1 MLQPNCIFHVSSNHM
16 KSIFLSILCLFAFIN
31 TQAQVLKTDAALLK
45 LKAPETFK
53 AEFVTTKGNF
63 TVEVYRSWSPLG
75 ADRFYQL
82 IRSGYYNNTII
93 FRVVKDF
100 LVQFGVSEDKQKNIF
115 WQGKNLKDEPVVAS
129 NTDST
134 ICFSRGAPNTRKTS
148 IFINLRN
155 NLTYDTLNAGGVK
168 GFVPFAK
175 VISGMDVVRQFFSG
189 YGNDAMKPADTIYF
203 KGNKWFINK
212 FPQIDLIK
220 EAKVIKD

>member
-1 MLQPNCIFHVSSNHM
+1 M
-16 KSIFLSILCLFAFIN
+16 KSFSFFVFASLLLVQ
-31 TQAQVLKTDAALLK
+31 THAQVLKTDANLLK

-82 IRSGYYNNTII
+82 IRSGYYNNTVI

-155 NLTYDTLNAGGVK
+155 NLSYDTLNAAGVK

-220 EAKVIKD
+220 EAKVMKD

>member
-1 MLQPNCIFHVSSNHM
+1 MLFRLCYCF
-16 KSIFLSILCLFAFIN
+16 ILALLFVL
-31 TQAQVLKTDAALLK
+31 QAKGQFVKTDPSLLK
-45 LKAPETFK
+45 LKAPSTFK

-82 IRSGYYNNTII
+82 IKSGYYNNTII
-93 FRVVKDF
+93 FRVVKDY

-115 WQGKNLKDEPVVAS
+115 WQGKNLKDEPVVGS

-155 NLTYDTLNAGGVK
+155 NLSYDTLNASGVK

-175 VISGMDVVRQFFSG
+175 VISGMDVVRNFFSD
-189 YGNDAMKPADTIYF
+189 YGNNTMKEADTIYF
-203 KGNKWFINK
+203 KGNAWMLKR
-212 FPQIDLIK
+212 FPGLDIIK
-220 EAKVIKD
+220 EAKIIN

>member
-1 MLQPNCIFHVSSNHM
+1 MRTIISFLIAAFSVLQVN
-16 KSIFLSILCLFAFIN
+16 
-31 TQAQVLKTDAALLK
+31 AQVLKTDANLLK

-53 AEFVTTKGNF
+53 AEFVTSKGNF

-115 WQGKNLKDEPVVAS
+115 WQGKNLKDEPAVGS

-155 NLTYDTLNAGGVK
+155 NLTYDTINAGGVK

-175 VISGMDVVRQFFSG
+175 VITGMDVVRQFFSG

-203 KGNKWFINK
+203 KGNKWFLNK
-212 FPQIDLIK
+212 FPQIDIIK
-220 EAKVIKD
+220 EARLIND

>member
-1 MLQPNCIFHVSSNHM
+1 MRTIISFLIAAFSVLQVN
-16 KSIFLSILCLFAFIN
+16 
-31 TQAQVLKTDAALLK
+31 AQVLKTDANLLK

-53 AEFVTTKGNF
+53 AEFVTSKGNF

-115 WQGKNLKDEPVVAS
+115 WQGKNLKDEPVVGS

-175 VISGMDVVRQFFSG
+175 VITGMDVVRQFFSG
-189 YGNDAMKPADTIYF
+189 YGNDVMKPADTIYF

-212 FPQIDLIK
+212 FPQIDIIK
-220 EAKVIKD
+220 EARLIND